1 MRPIR
6 QGTGVQGLLDEIAAD
21 ERRHE
26 RLRRAL
32 DQATDS
38 DTTGAPAPKGTLPG
52 DKRRLRGIP
61 VVGVNID
68 GASPGTRPDRIIRD

>member
-1 MRPIR
+1 MRLIR
-6 QGTGVQGLLDEIAAD
+6 QGTGLQGLLDEIAAD
-21 ERRHE
+21 ERRAQ

-32 DQATDS
+32 DQASD
-38 DTTGAPAPKGTLPG
+38 DTTTAPAPKGTLPG

-68 GASPGTRPDRIIRD
+68 GASPGTRPDRNLT

>member
-1 MRPIR
+1 MRLIR
-6 QGTGVQGLLDEIAAD
+6 QGTGIDGLLAEIAAD

-26 RLRRAL
+26 RLRRIL
-32 DQATDS
+32 DTATNT
-38 DTTGAPAPKGTLPG
+38 DTQSGPTPKGTLPG

-68 GASPGTRPDRIIRD
+68 GASPGTRPDRNLRD